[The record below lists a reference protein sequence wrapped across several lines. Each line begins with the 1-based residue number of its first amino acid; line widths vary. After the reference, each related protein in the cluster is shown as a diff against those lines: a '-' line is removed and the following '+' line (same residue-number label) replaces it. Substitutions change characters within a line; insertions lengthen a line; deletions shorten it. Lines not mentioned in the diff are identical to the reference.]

1 MVYYLFM
8 RGQKNKII
16 CLLVR
21 VIVPL
26 LGRKWYEY
34 FPIVF
39 EFDPIS
45 NDFYPS
51 ISDSEYSI
59 SLTDLYP
66 NAQKLH
72 FYDVDIHYNLIRQ
85 KLTLYISDSIF
96 EHKYENKYG
105 ISDIHPYSI
114 HFHPYM
120 QLLNSIRSAPV

>member
-21 VIVPL
+21 VIAPL
-26 LGRKWYEY
+26 QGHKWYEY

-39 EFDPIS
+39 EFDPIW

-51 ISDSEYSI
+51 VSDSEYSI
-59 SLTDLYP
+59 FLTDLYP

-72 FYDVDIHYNLIRQ
+72 FYDVDIHYNLIR
-85 KLTLYISDSIF
+85 
-96 EHKYENKYG
+96 
-105 ISDIHPYSI
+105 
-114 HFHPYM
+114 
-120 QLLNSIRSAPV
+120 IRLRIQIQI